1 MIELSKDRRQQK
13 SKYDSLWKYVQEKE
27 EASFQLTFEEI
38 QKIAGIPID
47 HLRRRR
53 NLDIGT

>member
-1 MIELSKDRRQQK
+1 M